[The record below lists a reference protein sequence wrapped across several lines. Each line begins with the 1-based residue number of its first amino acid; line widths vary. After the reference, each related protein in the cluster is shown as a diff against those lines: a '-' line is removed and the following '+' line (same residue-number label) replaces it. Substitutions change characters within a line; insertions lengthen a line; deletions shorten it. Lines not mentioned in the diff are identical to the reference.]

1 MGDKQVDA
9 NKARVD
15 SPTVNMAMERDTL
28 RATGQGR
35 VVRSQTQNAWEKA
48 GDKYPSPPRDL
59 SLTYPGADHAGD
71 VTRGTQLNV
80 EHLYNAHF
88 SEQKRKKKAMEDQKK
103 KSEPPLG
110 NRKWV
115 PPPEINSPGR
125 ESLSVRTQGARNK
138 GASPVFRSRSPR
150 FHGVYASPTSNP
162 HSPRRK

>member
-28 RATGQGR
+28 RAAGQGR
-35 VVRSQTQNAWEKA
+35 VVRSQTQNDWEKA

-71 VTRGTQLNV
+71 LQQGTQLNV

-88 SEQKRKKKAMEDQKK
+88 REQKNKKQAMEAQKK

-115 PPPEINSPGR
+115 PPPDQQSWQRITLCANTGSP
-125 ESLSVRTQGARNK
+125 
-138 GASPVFRSRSPR
+138 
-150 FHGVYASPTSNP
+150 
-162 HSPRRK
+162 